1 MMTGMMVFY
10 RVPVGWSLLW
20 LPVSPNAGLLA
31 FAVGM
36 ALAVMGTFKR
46 DFITPAPLLT
56 QLWLFAT
63 PVAYPSNLLSEPWRT
78 LYGLNPMAGVVE
90 GFRWA
95 LLGSRPP
102 GLMLDLSAAVA
113 VLLLLAARIISGGWR
128 RHSPM
133 WCRG

>member
-1 MMTGMMVFY
+1 MTGMMVFY

-20 LPVSPNAGLLA
+20 LPALCLNTGPLA

-46 DFITPAPLLT
+46 DFITAAPLLT
-56 QLWLFAT
+56 RLWLLAT

-90 GFRWA
+90 GSAGHCW
-95 LLGSRPP
+95 
-102 GLMLDLSAAVA
+102 AAV
-113 VLLLLAARIISGGWR
+113 R
-128 RHSPM
+128 R
-133 WCRG
+133 G

>member
-1 MMTGMMVFY
+1 MEPAVAA
-10 RVPVGWSLLW
+10 
-20 LPVSPNAGLLA
+20 SPNAGLLA

-36 ALAVMGTFKR
+36 ALAVMETFKR

-56 QLWLFAT
+56 RLWLLAT

-78 LYGLNPMAGVVE
+78 LYGLNLMAGVVE

-102 GLMLDLSAAVA
+102 RLMLGLSAAVA
-113 VLLLLAARIISGGWR
+113 VLLLVAARIISGRWR
-128 RHSPM
+128 RPSPM